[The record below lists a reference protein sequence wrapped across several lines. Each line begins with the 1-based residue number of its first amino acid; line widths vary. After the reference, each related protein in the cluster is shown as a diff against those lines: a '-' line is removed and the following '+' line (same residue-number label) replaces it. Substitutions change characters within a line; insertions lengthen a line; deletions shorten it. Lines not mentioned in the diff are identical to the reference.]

1 MSEDS
6 SRGDG
11 DTVAVAVLPLADA
24 VRWRRR
30 QGMARGPILEQ
41 EVTPG
46 IGGNCHRQTMPIHE
60 ARLVEKVVGIEAG
73 GAIEEG
79 TAGVIGEAKG
89 EVIANLAPEGGQ
101 DAGFA

>member
-1 MSEDS
+1 
-6 SRGDG
+6 
-11 DTVAVAVLPLADA
+11 
-24 VRWRRR
+24 
-30 QGMARGPILEQ
+30 MARGPILEQ

-73 GAIEEG
+73 GTIEEG
-79 TAGVIGEAKG
+79 ARRVIGHAEG
-89 EVIANLAPEGGQ
+89 QVIAHLAPEGSQ